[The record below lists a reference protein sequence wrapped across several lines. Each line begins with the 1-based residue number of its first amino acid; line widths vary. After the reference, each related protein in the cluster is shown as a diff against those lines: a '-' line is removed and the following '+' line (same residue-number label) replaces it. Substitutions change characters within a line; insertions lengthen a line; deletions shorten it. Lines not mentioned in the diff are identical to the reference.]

1 MSEEDW
7 VSPSDDDQAAVSR
20 LALHA
25 AMKEL
30 DGIVFHGERDSAD
43 AVRQV
48 LKATNAIK
56 QILRKAE
63 ADFKARNP
71 GKKCHGFYGVTALQ
85 IVASAYWAC
94 GNEFDVS
101 EVDPTCV
108 AGQAILDFAAAI
120 ALLNAANAATTIL
133 SEGSEG
139 LFGERDAA
147 LFLGDASSS

>member
-30 DGIVFHGERDSAD
+30 DGIVFHDERDSAD

-56 QILRKAE
+56 QILRKAD

-71 GKKCHGFYGVTALQ
+71 GKKCHGFYGVEALQ

-94 GNEFDVS
+94 GNELRVS

-108 AGQAILDFAAAI
+108 AGQAILDFAAAV
-120 ALLNAANAATTIL
+120 ALLNAANSATTIL
-133 SEGSEG
+133 SEGSDG
-139 LFGERDAA
+139 LSGERDAA